1 MTVITTRR
9 VVVTDWCFRT
19 GVGRIVGLDRQN
31 GAMTEAQRRVAGN
44 VTAFL
49 VVGGALTVLACLLGW
64 WILARGDQP
73 FGIDVAWN
81 AQVTAWFHPALLGFS
96 RVMNWVG
103 GGWFGVL
110 VVPIGGA
117 IGLVL
122 LRRPWAAAYFLAA
135 EAVSA
140 GGVQVLKHLF
150 GRVRPD
156 EILVVSDYGSYPSGH
171 VANAA
176 TLAVAAVV
184 IFPQIWVAVVGAA
197 WIVLMAF
204 SRTYLHAHWLSDT
217 LGGALIGAGAA
228 LLVAAA
234 FAVPMARER
243 TDAPARG
250 PWLG

>member
-1 MTVITTRR
+1 MI
-9 VVVTDWCFRT
+9 
-19 GVGRIVGLDRQN
+19 DRQ
-31 GAMTEAQRRVAGN
+31 RRMRGSVI
-44 VTAFL
+44 AFL
-49 VVGGALTVLACLLGW
+49 VAGGVLVTLACLLGW
-64 WILARGDQP
+64 WVFSRGDQP
-73 FGIDVAWN
+73 FAVDVWWN
-81 AQVTAWFHPALLGFS
+81 ALVTRWWNPVLLGFS

-110 VVPIGGA
+110 AVPIGGA

-140 GGVQVLKHLF
+140 AGVQVLKHLF
-150 GRVRPD
+150 GRVRPED
-156 EILVVSDYGSYPSGH
+156 ILVVSDYGSYPSGH

-176 TLAVAAVV
+176 TIAAAAVV
-184 IFPQIWVAVVGAA
+184 VFPRVWVAVAGAV
-197 WIVLMAF
+197 WVILMAF

-217 LGGALIGAGAA
+217 LGGVLIGAGAA

-243 TDAPARG
+243 TDAPAKG
-250 PWLG
+250 AWLG